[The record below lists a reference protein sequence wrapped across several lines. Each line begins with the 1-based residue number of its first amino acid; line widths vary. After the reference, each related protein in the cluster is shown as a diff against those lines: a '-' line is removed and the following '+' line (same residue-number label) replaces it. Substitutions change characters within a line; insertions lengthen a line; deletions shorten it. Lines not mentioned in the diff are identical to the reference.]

1 MPVRVR
7 PEAHNPLTTNPMT
20 EEELLILLTDVD
32 LMLDSK
38 WEKDDYQQS
47 AIHQRIAMAIEKL
60 KH

>member
-20 EEELLILLTDVD
+20 KEELLILLIDVD

-47 AIHQRIAMAIEKL
+47 AIHQRIAMAIEEL
-60 KH
+60 KN

>member
-1 MPVRVR
+1 
-7 PEAHNPLTTNPMT
+7 MT
-20 EEELLILLTDVD
+20 EEELVILLIDVD